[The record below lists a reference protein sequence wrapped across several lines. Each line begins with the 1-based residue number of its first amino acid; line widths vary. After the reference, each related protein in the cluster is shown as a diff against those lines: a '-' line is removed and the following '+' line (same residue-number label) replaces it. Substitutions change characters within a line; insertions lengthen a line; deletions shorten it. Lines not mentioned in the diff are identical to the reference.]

1 MFLKVNIIK
10 SFRNVSNF
18 IPTLIVYGTDAE
30 AFELLKKSNVAV
42 AFIDRV
48 FGSAYVE
55 LLDDLI
61 NVITNAT
68 ATILKN
74 SKKIDKIFDALG
86 NMDGRYNNIVG
97 DMFELM
103 VAELFRT
110 IGVSYLE
117 VNKQVPAS
125 ATISGKPK
133 EIDVLADKNGTIIVA
148 ECKATVSKIS
158 EDFVEKWLSE
168 KIVDIHKFLI
178 GIYPNKKFEY
188 QLWSTGGFTATAA
201 SQLAEAKS
209 KVKPTKYKISYFDKA
224 GMIEFAKENKAQ
236 IFISHINKHFA

>member
-74 SKKIDKIFDALG
+74 SKKIDKIF
-86 NMDGRYNNIVG
+86 
-97 DMFELM
+97 ELSLIWM
-103 VAELFRT
+103 EGIIIL
-110 IGVSYLE
+110 LE
-117 VNKQVPAS
+117 ICLN
-125 ATISGKPK
+125 
-133 EIDVLADKNGTIIVA
+133 
-148 ECKATVSKIS
+148 
-158 EDFVEKWLSE
+158 
-168 KIVDIHKFLI
+168 
-178 GIYPNKKFEY
+178 
-188 QLWSTGGFTATAA
+188 
-201 SQLAEAKS
+201 
-209 KVKPTKYKISYFDKA
+209 
-224 GMIEFAKENKAQ
+224 
-236 IFISHINKHFA
+236 

>member
-55 LLDDLI
+55 LLDNLI

-74 SKKIDKIFDALG
+74 SKKIDKIFDALA

-148 ECKATVSKIS
+148 ECKATVSK
-158 EDFVEKWLSE
+158 V
-168 KIVDIHKFLI
+168 
-178 GIYPNKKFEY
+178 
-188 QLWSTGGFTATAA
+188 
-201 SQLAEAKS
+201 
-209 KVKPTKYKISYFDKA
+209 
-224 GMIEFAKENKAQ
+224 
-236 IFISHINKHFA
+236 